1 MSFVGPRPLAVK
13 EQRTYE
19 QTIEGFDKR
28 LSVMP
33 GLTGLGQL
41 CADRLDKKEWLKY
54 DLAYIEKM
62 SPWLD
67 LKIVLLSALVTIL
80 GRWDRRGAR
89 ALLKWGL
96 KEFMDL

>member
-1 MSFVGPRPLAVK
+1 MPVEDHEEWARK
-13 EQRTYE
+13 
-19 QTIEGFDKR
+19 IEGFHERTK
-28 LSVMP
+28 VVP
-33 GLTGLGQL
+33 GLTGPAQL
-41 CADRLDKKEWLKY
+41 LADRLSRREWLRY

-96 KEFMDL
+96 KEFVDL